1 MKENLI
7 LDNIKLIYYVL
18 KKMHL
23 GSESDEYFDIGMI
36 GLCKAANTYD
46 TDKKI
51 AFTTYAY
58 KCITTQIL
66 CEIRDRN
73 SNKSKINY
81 NTISLSKPIAMNGD
95 REMLVENVLA
105 NDINIEEEICYKETL
120 EELDKCINKL
130 PPREKVILTY
140 HYGLNGVRKH
150 TQYEIADIL
159 KISQSQVSRSIK
171 KGIKMLRETMC
182 KCL

>member
-7 LDNIKLIYYVL
+7 LNNIKLIYYVL
-18 KKMHL
+18 NKLHL
-23 GSESDEYFDIGMI
+23 SSESQEYFDIGMI

-66 CEIRDRN
+66 NEIRSRN
-73 SNKSKINY
+73 TNKSKINY
-81 NTISLSKPIAMNGD
+81 NTISLSKPIAMNDD
-95 REMLVENVLA
+95 REMLVEDILA

-120 EELDKCINKL
+120 EELGKCIDKL

-140 HYGLNGVRKH
+140 HYGLNGVREH
-150 TQYEIADIL
+150 TQCEIADIL
-159 KISQSQVSRSIK
+159 KISQPQVSRSIK
-171 KGIKMLRETMC
+171 KGIKMLREMMC

>member
-18 KKMHL
+18 KKLHL
-23 GSESDEYFDIGMI
+23 SGESDEYFDIGMI
-36 GLCKAANTYD
+36 GLCKAADTYD

-66 CEIRDRN
+66 YEIKSRN

-81 NTISLSKPIAMNGD
+81 NTISLSKPLATDGD
-95 REMLVENVLA
+95 RDILLEDVLA
-105 NDINIEEEICYKETL
+105 NDINIEEVICYKETL
-120 EELDKCINKL
+120 
-130 PPREKVILTY
+130 
-140 HYGLNGVRKH
+140 
-150 TQYEIADIL
+150 
-159 KISQSQVSRSIK
+159 
-171 KGIKMLRETMC
+171 
-182 KCL
+182 

>member
-18 KKMHL
+18 KKLHL
-23 GSESDEYFDIGMI
+23 SGESDEYFDIGMI
-36 GLCKAANTYD
+36 GLCKAADTYD

-66 CEIRDRN
+66 YEIKSRN

-81 NTISLSKPIAMNGD
+81 NTISLSKPLATDGD
-95 REMLVENVLA
+95 RDILLEDVLA

-120 EELDKCINKL
+120 EELDKYIDKL
-130 PPREKVILTY
+130 PPREKVVLIY

-150 TQYEIADIL
+150 TQCEIADIL
-159 KISQSQVSRSIK
+159 KISQPQVSRSIK